1 MRIKSMQ
8 SSTTLRG
15 HSFIEL
21 AVLSAIC
28 GLAALASAL
37 GGTVIQ
43 LDLGNNALASNG
55 AGFTK
60 VGTTTANIS
69 VHNGSYYEYDNVAG
83 SGYTLSFTNVD
94 EWGGQGRWTQTAP

>member
-1 MRIKSMQ
+1 MQ
-8 SSTTLRG
+8 NSTTLRN
-15 HSFIEL
+15 HSFTKFAI
-21 AVLSAIC
+21 LSAIC
-28 GLAALASAL
+28 GLAALTSAL

-60 VGTTTANIS
+60 AGTTTANIS
-69 VHNGSYYEYDNVAG
+69 VHNGSYYEYDNLAG

-94 EWGGQGRWTQTAP
+94 